1 MLRKDIDQIGE
12 RERGPP
18 TEVAGYFH
26 KCPICGQPVD
36 RRDLG
41 AVFHHE
47 AKQHDPL
54 PYEEAFRLVLADE
67 RLAAA
72 ISQPD

>member
-1 MLRKDIDQIGE
+1 MRSPKIDQIGK
-12 RERGPP
+12 RVGGPP
-18 TEVAGYFH
+18 AEVADYFH

-54 PYEEAFRLVLADE
+54 PYG
-67 RLAAA
+67 
-72 ISQPD
+72 